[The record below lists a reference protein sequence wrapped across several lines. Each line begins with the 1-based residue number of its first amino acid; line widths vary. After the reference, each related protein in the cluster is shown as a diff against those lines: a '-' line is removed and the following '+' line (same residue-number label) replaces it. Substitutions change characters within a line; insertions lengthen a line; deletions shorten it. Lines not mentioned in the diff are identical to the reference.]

1 VSDPKRLLAPGS
13 KSTGAMRELL
23 RAARSDLPDEGRV
36 EAIALRIGPLM
47 GAPHGGHGPG
57 GPAGPPSAGPPPS
70 APPAGALGGAGAAA
84 TGLKLATAAKVAAV
98 LATLGTAGGAGV
110 YAGVAYHRDPIAPV
124 NPIAVMAAPARPATI
139 PGLHPSAPPA
149 VDAVVVAEP
158 ALAPAPSVVDA
169 VVATSP
175 TPAPAPPAI
184 VAGPPAPAPAPPAID
199 AVVAFNPVAPVRP
212 AAPTPRGVEGGDT
225 EIAILEAAQDRLAS
239 NPAAALAYAERHA
252 ARFPGGVLAQEREV
266 IAIESLVRLHRDA
279 EARQRA
285 ERFYRDFPSSAHRA
299 RIEALVDE
307 GG

>member
-1 VSDPKRLLAPGS
+1 MTDPKRLLAPGS

-23 RAARSDLPDEGRV
+23 RAARSDLPDEERV
-36 EAIALRIGPLM
+36 DAIALRIGPLM
-47 GAPHGGHGPG
+47 GAPHGGHGPA
-57 GPAGPPSAGPPPS
+57 GPAGPPSAGPPPV

-110 YAGVAYHRDPIAPV
+110 YAGAAYHRDRIAPV
-124 NPIAVMAAPARPATI
+124 NPIAVMAAPALPATL
-139 PGLHPSAPPA
+139 PAPRSPALPTADAVVLAEPAPAAPA
-149 VDAVVVAEP
+149 VDAVV
-158 ALAPAPSVVDA
+158 
-169 VVATSP
+169 ATE
-175 TPAPAPPAI
+175 PAPPAI
-184 VAGPPAPAPAPPAID
+184 VATASSPAAAIEPVAASRPIAAMRAPAPTAQ
-199 AVVAFNPVAPVRP
+199 
-212 AAPTPRGVEGGDT
+212 GVGGGDT

-252 ARFPGGVLAQEREV
+252 ARFPDGVLAQEREV